1 MEFKRIP
8 KYIDAPIQFLWW
20 EMQEG
25 IIILLLTFGSIII
38 FHQAIFGALVGVV
51 IAAKYAKFK
60 EENIKGYFTH
70 FSYWFGYLNV
80 KKNIKAYQKLI
91 IR

>member
-8 KYIDAPIQFLWW
+8 KYIDSPIQFLWW
-20 EMQEG
+20 ELQEG
-25 IIILLLTFGSIII
+25 IIIISMTLGSILII
-38 FHQAIFGALVGVV
+38 HQAFYGAVVGVI

-60 EENIKGYFTH
+60 EENVKGYLSH
-70 FSYWFGYLNV
+70 FSYWFGILNV
-80 KKNIKAYQKLI
+80 KRNIKSHHKLI

>member
-20 EMQEG
+20 ELQEG
-25 IIILLLTFGSIII
+25 AIIIVLTFASILIL
-38 FHQAIFGALVGVV
+38 HQALYGAVAGVI

-60 EENIKGYFTH
+60 EGNVKGYLSH
-70 FSYWFGYLNV
+70 FSYWFGILNV
-80 KKNIKAYQKLI
+80 KKNVKSHQKLI

>member
-20 EMQEG
+20 ELQEG
-25 IIILLLTFGSIII
+25 LIIIVLTFGSILI
-38 FHQAIFGALVGVV
+38 FRQALYGVV
-51 IAAKYAKFK
+51 AGVIIAAKFAKFK
-60 EENIKGYFTH
+60 EAHVKGFLSH
-70 FSYWFGYLNV
+70 FSYWFGILNV
-80 KKNIKAYQKLI
+80 KKNIKSHQKLI